1 MDKNYIPDEVA
12 FGPEFGCFSM
22 NEKGQTYGE
31 WLSEKKMIEGS
42 AKLRD
47 AILKFLKERK
57 A

>member
-42 AKLRD
+42 ARLRD